1 LWNKHW
7 GGDKIRDW
15 TKRLRKLW
23 TGISHPQTRITVWR
37 VLQEGYYNNVRGY
50 KMEQVQQKV
59 STLQQWA
66 ETTEHLFFSCEGPI
80 KRWEKLLQVLEQTDF
95 NINDCTS
102 LFEIIGLAIDKSK
115 RSPTLLIIVA
125 ETLLACWKDRVKWS
139 F

>member
-1 LWNKHW
+1 MYEDIKWNKCS
-7 GGDKIRDW
+7 R
-15 TKRLRKLW
+15 RCPLC
-23 TGISHPQTRITVWR
+23 
-37 VLQEGYYNNVRGY
+37 NN
-50 KMEQVQQKV
+50 E
-59 STLQQWA
+59 A